1 MLPQTLRFLGIPVAD
16 VTTPETLALVDG
28 WIREHRAGGRER
40 QIVTVN
46 PEFVI
51 DARRNPTFR
60 RVLLH
65 ADLHVPDGTGLLLMA
80 PLLGHRLR
88 ERVTGSDLLP
98 LLAEQA
104 ARFGHRLYLLGAA
117 PGVAEEAADRL
128 AEAYPGLQIAGTYAG
143 SPSRLEEDEIAERIR
158 ASNADLLAVAY
169 GAPQQDIWI
178 ARNLARTGTAIGIGV
193 GGAFDHLTGRRLRA
207 PVIVRKLGLEW
218 VFRLITQPWRWR
230 RMLKLPIFVLLV
242 ALESLGRLVIGA
254 REKIRSVE

>member
-1 MLPQTLRFLGIPVAD
+1 MPSRILRFLGIPVED
-16 VTTPETLALVDG
+16 VTTAETLALVAR
-28 WIREHRAGGRER
+28 WINEYRAGGPPH

-51 DARRNPTFR
+51 DAQRNRAFR
-60 RVLLH
+60 RVLLR
-65 ADLHVPDGTGLLLMA
+65 ADLHVPDGVGLLVMA

-104 ARFGHRLYLLGAA
+104 ARLGHRLFLLGAA
-117 PGVAEEAADRL
+117 PGVAEQTADL
-128 AEAYPGLQIAGTYAG
+128 LVQTYPGLHIAGTFAG
-143 SPSRLEEDEIAERIR
+143 SPALIEEDEIISRVR
-158 ASNADLLAVAY
+158 ASNADILAVAY

-178 ARNLARTGTAIGIGV
+178 ARNLARTGAATGIGV

-207 PVIVRKLGLEW
+207 PVILRRVGLEW

-230 RMLKLPIFVLLV
+230 RMLKLPVFVLLV
-242 ALESLGRLVIGA
+242 ALEALGRLVA
-254 REKIRSVE
+254 VAQNRKKK